1 MKMAFFHDSR
11 FKYDGNKYY
20 TSGGL
25 NNRFLKEYLNY
36 FDEVTLITRKE
47 KIKDDDDISKYS
59 VIDLN
64 SINFD
69 CLDSLKTFSIFFGKS
84 KKIIEK
90 NVINHDFIIVRL
102 PSAIGIQA
110 CHLCNK
116 YKKNY
121 LVEMVGCPFDALWNY
136 GGIKAK
142 ILAPIMYIIN
152 KFLIKK
158 APNVLYVS
166 KKFLQERYPSNG
178 NTIGV
183 SDVKIDFPDSNVLEK
198 RIERIEKYDKDIVYK
213 FGLIGSLKVNYK
225 GHDTAIKAL
234 AKLKDNIKFEL
245 HFLGA
250 SNEASIKKWSSFA
263 KKYGIQDKLFFDGVL
278 PGGEPVLNWIDNMDI
293 YLIPS
298 LQEGLPRALVEAMSR
313 ASVCIGVKTGGIPEL
328 LSPNMIVNKKDYN
341 NMSKLI
347 VKLLNNKKTMIDE
360 AKNNF
365 NKSKNYNEEAIYIQR
380 NNFYMNI
387 IQKNNFCT

>member
-1 MKMAFFHDSR
+1 MNMAFFHDSK
-11 FKYDGNKYY
+11 FKYEDNKYY

-25 NNRFLKEYLNY
+25 NNRFLKEYLDHFN
-36 FDEVTLITRKE
+36 EVTLITRRE
-47 KIKDDDDISKYS
+47 KIKEDDDISKYS
-59 VIDLN
+59 IIDLD

-69 CLDSLKTFSIFFGKS
+69 CLDNLRIISILFGKS
-84 KKIIEK
+84 KKTIEK
-90 NVINHDFIIVRL
+90 NIINHDFIIVRL
-102 PSAIGIQA
+102 PSIIGIQA

-142 ILAPIMYIIN
+142 IFAPIMYIIN

-166 KKFLQERYPSNG
+166 KKFLQERYPSKC

-183 SDVKIDFPDSNVLEK
+183 SDVKIDFPDLSILEK
-198 RIERIEKYDKDIVYK
+198 RIERIEKYDKNTVYK

-234 AKLKDNIKFEL
+234 ARIKDNIKFEL
-245 HFLGA
+245 HFLGTN
-250 SNEASIKKWSSFA
+250 NEASIKKWSNLA
-263 KKYGIQDKLFFDGVL
+263 KKHGIQDKLFFDGVL
-278 PGGEPVLNWIDNMDI
+278 PGGKPVLNWIDNIDI

-298 LQEGLPRALVEAMSR
+298 LTEGLPRALVEAMSR
-313 ASVCIGVKTGGIPEL
+313 ASVCIGVKAGGIPEL
-328 LSPNMIVNKKDYN
+328 LSQNMIVSKKDYK

-347 VKLLNNKKTMIDE
+347 VKLLNDKKTMIDE

-365 NKSKNYNEEAIYIQR
+365 NKSKNYTENRLTQQR
-380 NNFYMNI
+380 YNFLENI
-387 IQKNNFCT
+387 ILDIK